1 MAMNPMQLMQL
12 AERLRIFRSQHPKVL
27 EFMHDV
33 VRNDLQ
39 PGVVMELRVTD
50 NDGRTSVTNIRLTE
64 EDVETIGISEAKTDI
79 RIIKIMYIR

>member
-33 VRNDLQ
+33 VRNARRRH
-39 PGVVMELRVTD
+39 GTAR
-50 NDGRTSVTNIRLTE
+50 DG
-64 EDVETIGISEAKTDI
+64 
-79 RIIKIMYIR
+79 